1 METSFVIWNTKRKSL
16 YDQVSDLAHEQTA
29 DLIILIESTAVP
41 SQMINY
47 LEIKTNQKFYY
58 HKNTMQ
64 FENGHLYFK
73 YENSEVRTL
82 TEHKRYSI
90 KEIKTCSEIFNLVIV
105 HLPSKNNW
113 GNSADHDAMCT
124 VLIRDIDYFEKDNG
138 HKKSIIVGDF
148 NMNPFENG
156 LINAT
161 GLHSVMDREIAETKS
176 RNIYDKEYEFLYN
189 PMWSYLGTKGKGIV
203 NGTNY
208 HNTGKYLN
216 YYWNLYDQIL
226 IRPDLLK
233 YFDEDKLEIITEIN
247 GTSLTKR
254 VKETTRIEDS
264 ISDHLPVR
272 FKLNFKTI

>member
-1 METSFVIWNTKRKSL
+1 MEKSFIIWNTKRKAL
-16 YDQVSDLAHEQTA
+16 YDEVSDLAFEQNA
-29 DLIILIESTAVP
+29 DFIILIESTAVP
-41 SQMINY
+41 SQMIDY

-58 HKNTMQ
+58 HKNTLQ
-64 FENGHLYFK
+64 FENGHLYSKFK
-73 YENSEVRTL
+73 TNDVRTL

-90 KEIKTCSEIFNLVIV
+90 KEIKTENEIFNLGIV

-124 VLIRDIDYFEKDNG
+124 VLKRDIDYFENDNG

-176 RNIYDKEYEFLYN
+176 RNIYDDEYEFLYN
-189 PMWSYLGTKGKGIV
+189 PMWSYLGTKGKGTV

-208 HNTGKYLN
+208 HNTSKFMN
-216 YYWNLYDQIL
+216 YYWNLYDQVL

-233 YFDEDKLEIITEIN
+233 YFNEDQLEIITEIN

-254 VKETTRIEDS
+254 VKETTRIDDS

-272 FKLNFKTI
+272 FKLKFNTI